1 MEKLET
7 RKEILTGPD
16 GKEFTYEH
24 WEYKDLVDKINEII
38 EYINKLEK
46 EK

>member
-7 RKEILTGPD
+7 RKEIVIAPD

-38 EYINKLEK
+38 ELLNEKLDK
-46 EK
+46 